1 MNEPLELGSY
11 LPRFFRSP
19 AEEDYF
25 TFLWDAFE
33 TNSAHDKY
41 QFAFLAYHMLAM
53 SFIYFNIWQIKKAR
67 PQDFAKGLIG
77 FAKEEKD
84 LIKAQT
90 PFAFSIVRE
99 STVLRF
105 LKLIACDDGKI
116 SSFVACVRI
125 RNDIA
130 HAKGNIFFR
139 TQPALDKQ
147 ISEILRAVDYI
158 QSQSKPVIEHCYR
171 AFLLQSHASEDREY
185 PNISDQVREVLIKS
199 NYLSLKD
206 IEICT
211 NFDVEQLDYHR
222 GFADMRRLHHCLITD
237 YDETGLDTVQLI

>member
-1 MNEPLELGSY
+1 MDEPVELSSY
-11 LPRFFRSP
+11 LPLSFYSTT
-19 AEEDYF
+19 EQDYF
-25 TFLWDAFE
+25 TFLWDAYE
-33 TNSAHDKY
+33 TNYVNGNY

-53 SFIYFNIWQIKKAR
+53 SFIYFNIWQIKKAH

-77 FAKEEKD
+77 FANEEKN
-84 LIKAQT
+84 LIEAQS
-90 PFAFSIVRE
+90 PFAFSMVRE
-99 STVLRF
+99 RTVLRF

-139 TQPALDKQ
+139 TQSALDKQ

-158 QSQSKPVIEHCYR
+158 QSQSKPVIEYCYR
-171 AFLLQSHASEDREY
+171 EFLLQSHASEDREY

-199 NYLSLKD
+199 NYMSLKD
-206 IEICT
+206 VEICT
-211 NFDVEQLDYHR
+211 KFDIEQLGSQR
-222 GFADMRRLHHCLITD
+222 GFADMRDLHHGLLAD
-237 YDETGLDTVQLI
+237 YNDNGLDTA